1 MKNITADEVLALNAD
16 DLREVLNEL
25 MYSRFIE
32 KPFDTLNGVQRTLF
46 LCITLED
53 TCQADG
59 ILGLTDN
66 EDVFFALPELCAVLK
81 KLGAPKTARALQKF
95 MKLLPEDTFSK
106 RVMPEWAWFFE
117 STAREKRIKKYD
129 ARISGYPDGAMKTI
143 YHRYVAETPSA
154 AKQLLAE

>member
-1 MKNITADEVLALNAD
+1 MKNITADEVLALNED

-32 KPFDTLNGVQRTLF
+32 KPFDELNEVQRTLF

-66 EDVFFALPELCAVLK
+66 EDVFFALPELYMLLK
-81 KLGAPKTARALQKF
+81 QLGAPKTARALQKF
-95 MKLLPEDTFSK
+95 MGLLPKETFADH
-106 RVMPEWAWFFE
+106 VMPEWAWFFE
-117 STAREKRIKKYD
+117 SPAREKRIKKYD
-129 ARISGYPDGAMKTI
+129 ARIGGYPDGSMKTI
-143 YHRYVAETPSA
+143 YHRYIAETPSA
-154 AKQLLAE
+154 AKRLLAV